1 MSKFNSFPTKVQMIY
16 GREERMNW
24 ISGWIQGIII
34 AVIIGTI
41 IEMLL
46 PDGNCKKYVK
56 VVIGVYILFSIVSP
70 VITKVTGNEFR
81 VSDIYDINT
90 YIEVSAKSS
99 QENIENSQQNQIK
112 QVYITNLKND
122 MKQKI
127 QEKGYSVKSLT
138 LEISNDE
145 QYTLKKIFAQ
155 VSKRK
160 NEENNEVKGVNEIN
174 ITVGN
179 TTESQEEDISIS
191 TKEQNDL
198 KAYLSG
204 IYNLEEKNININ

>member
-1 MSKFNSFPTKVQMIY
+1 
-16 GREERMNW
+16 MNW

-46 PDGNCKKYVK
+46 PDGNCKKYIK

-160 NEENNEVKGVNEIN
+160 NEENNEVKGANEIN
-174 ITVGN
+174 ITISN
-179 TTESQEEDISIS
+179 TTENIEEDISIS

>member
-1 MSKFNSFPTKVQMIY
+1 
-16 GREERMNW
+16 MNW

-70 VITKVTGNEFR
+70 VITKFTGNEFR

-160 NEENNEVKGVNEIN
+160 NEENNDVKGVNEIN
-174 ITVGN
+174 ITISN
-179 TTESQEEDISIS
+179 TTENIEEDISIS

>member
-1 MSKFNSFPTKVQMIY
+1 
-16 GREERMNW
+16 MNW

-70 VITKVTGNEFR
+70 VITKFTGNEFR

-90 YIEVSAKSS
+90 YIEVSTKSS

-155 VSKRK
+155 VTKRK

-174 ITVGN
+174 ITISN
-179 TTESQEEDISIS
+179 TTENIEEDISIS

>member
-1 MSKFNSFPTKVQMIY
+1 
-16 GREERMNW
+16 MNW

-90 YIEVSAKSS
+90 YIEVSTKSS
-99 QENIENSQQNQIK
+99 QENIENNQQNQIK

-160 NEENNEVKGVNEIN
+160 NEENNEVKGANEIN
-174 ITVGN
+174 ITISN
-179 TTESQEEDISIS
+179 TTENIEEDISIS

>member
-1 MSKFNSFPTKVQMIY
+1 
-16 GREERMNW
+16 MNW

-99 QENIENSQQNQIK
+99 QKNIENSQQNQIK

-174 ITVGN
+174 ITISN
-179 TTESQEEDISIS
+179 TTENIEEDISIS

>member
-1 MSKFNSFPTKVQMIY
+1 
-16 GREERMNW
+16 MNW

-70 VITKVTGNEFR
+70 VITKFTGNEFR

-160 NEENNEVKGVNEIN
+160 KEENNGVKGANEIN
-174 ITVGN
+174 ITISN
-179 TTESQEEDISIS
+179 TTENIEEDISIS

>member
-1 MSKFNSFPTKVQMIY
+1 
-16 GREERMNW
+16 MNW

-99 QENIENSQQNQIK
+99 QENIENNQQNQIK

-145 QYTLKKIFAQ
+145 QYTLKKISIQ
-155 VSKRK
+155 VIKKK
-160 NEENNEVKGVNEIN
+160 NEEKNDVKGVNEIN
-174 ITVGN
+174 ITISN
-179 TTESQEEDISIS
+179 TTENQKENVSIS

>member
-1 MSKFNSFPTKVQMIY
+1 
-16 GREERMNW
+16 MNW

-99 QENIENSQQNQIK
+99 QENIENSQPNQIK

-174 ITVGN
+174 ITISN
-179 TTESQEEDISIS
+179 TTENIEEDISIS

>member
-1 MSKFNSFPTKVQMIY
+1 
-16 GREERMNW
+16 MNW

-90 YIEVSAKSS
+90 YIEVSAKNS

-138 LEISNDE
+138 LEISNDG

-160 NEENNEVKGVNEIN
+160 NEENNEVNGVNEIN
-174 ITVGN
+174 ITISN
-179 TTESQEEDISIS
+179 TTENIEEDISIS

>member
-1 MSKFNSFPTKVQMIY
+1 
-16 GREERMNW
+16 MNW

-90 YIEVSAKSS
+90 YIEVSTKSS

-174 ITVGN
+174 ITISN
-179 TTESQEEDISIS
+179 TTENIEGDISIS

-198 KAYLSG
+198 KEYLSG
-204 IYNLEEKNININ
+204 IYNLEEKNINIY

>member
-1 MSKFNSFPTKVQMIY
+1 
-16 GREERMNW
+16 MNW

-155 VSKRK
+155 VTKRK

-174 ITVGN
+174 ITISN
-179 TTESQEEDISIS
+179 TTENQEENISIS
-191 TKEQNDL
+191 TKEQDDL

>member
-1 MSKFNSFPTKVQMIY
+1 
-16 GREERMNW
+16 MNW

>member
-1 MSKFNSFPTKVQMIY
+1 MIY
-16 GREERMNW
+16 RRKEKKKW

-70 VITKVTGNEFR
+70 VITKFTGNEFR

-174 ITVGN
+174 ITISN
-179 TTESQEEDISIS
+179 TTENIEGDISIS

-204 IYNLEEKNININ
+204 IYNLEEKNINIY

>member
-1 MSKFNSFPTKVQMIY
+1 
-16 GREERMNW
+16 MNW

-70 VITKVTGNEFR
+70 VITKFTGNEFR

-155 VSKRK
+155 VSNRK
-160 NEENNEVKGVNEIN
+160 NEENNEVKGANEIN
-174 ITVGN
+174 ITISN
-179 TTESQEEDISIS
+179 TTENIEEDISIS

>member
-1 MSKFNSFPTKVQMIY
+1 
-16 GREERMNW
+16 MNW

-46 PDGNCKKYVK
+46 PDGNCKKYIK

-174 ITVGN
+174 ITISN
-179 TTESQEEDISIS
+179 TTEKQEENISIS

>member
-1 MSKFNSFPTKVQMIY
+1 
-16 GREERMNW
+16 MNW

-34 AVIIGTI
+34 AVIISTI

-70 VITKVTGNEFR
+70 VITKITGNEFR

-155 VSKRK
+155 VSKKK

-174 ITVGN
+174 ITIRN
-179 TTESQEEDISIS
+179 TTENQEENISIS

>member
-1 MSKFNSFPTKVQMIY
+1 
-16 GREERMNW
+16 MNW

-155 VSKRK
+155 VTKRK

-174 ITVGN
+174 ITISN
-179 TTESQEEDISIS
+179 TTENIEEDISIS

-204 IYNLEEKNININ
+204 IYNLEKKNININ

>member
-1 MSKFNSFPTKVQMIY
+1 
-16 GREERMNW
+16 MNW
-24 ISGWIQGIII
+24 ISNWIQGIII

-46 PDGNCKKYVK
+46 PEGNCKKYVK

-70 VITKVTGNEFR
+70 VITKVTGSEFR

-90 YIEVSAKSS
+90 YIEVSTKSS

-174 ITVGN
+174 ITISN
-179 TTESQEEDISIS
+179 TTENIEEDISIS

-204 IYNLEEKNININ
+204 IYNLEEKNINIY

>member
-1 MSKFNSFPTKVQMIY
+1 
-16 GREERMNW
+16 MNW

-46 PDGNCKKYVK
+46 PNGNCKKYVK

>member
-1 MSKFNSFPTKVQMIY
+1 
-16 GREERMNW
+16 MNW

-90 YIEVSAKSS
+90 YIEASTKSS

-145 QYTLKKIFAQ
+145 QYTLKKIVAQ
-155 VSKRK
+155 VTKRK

-174 ITVGN
+174 ITISN
-179 TTESQEEDISIS
+179 TTENIEGDISIS

>member
-1 MSKFNSFPTKVQMIY
+1 
-16 GREERMNW
+16 MNW

-56 VVIGVYILFSIVSP
+56 VVIGVYNLFSIVSP

-174 ITVGN
+174 ITISN
-179 TTESQEEDISIS
+179 TTENIEEDISIS

-204 IYNLEEKNININ
+204 IYNLEKKNININ

>member
-1 MSKFNSFPTKVQMIY
+1 
-16 GREERMNW
+16 MNW

-56 VVIGVYILFSIVSP
+56 VVIGVYILFSIASP

-99 QENIENSQQNQIK
+99 QENIENNQQNQIK

-174 ITVGN
+174 ITISN
-179 TTESQEEDISIS
+179 TTENIEEDISIS

>member
-1 MSKFNSFPTKVQMIY
+1 
-16 GREERMNW
+16 MNW

-155 VSKRK
+155 VSKKK

-174 ITVGN
+174 ITISN
-179 TTESQEEDISIS
+179 TTENKEEDISIS

>member
-1 MSKFNSFPTKVQMIY
+1 
-16 GREERMNW
+16 MNW

-81 VSDIYDINT
+81 VSDIYDINS
-90 YIEVSAKSS
+90 YIEASTKST
-99 QENIENSQQNQIK
+99 QDYAEINKENQIK
-112 QVYITNLKND
+112 QIYETNLKKD

-127 QEKGYSVKSLT
+127 EEKGYKVKSIF
-138 LEISNDE
+138 LELANDE
-145 QYTLKKIFAQ
+145 QYTIKKINISLSLKEQ
-155 VSKRK
+155 
-160 NEENNEVKGVNEIN
+160 NTEENDVKIVNEI
-174 ITVGN
+174 
-179 TTESQEEDISIS
+179 QISVADNNENQTDDVKIS
-191 TKEQNDL
+191 YKEQENL
-198 KAYLSG
+198 KTYLSSV
-204 IYNLEEKNININ
+204 YNLDKKDININ

>member
-1 MSKFNSFPTKVQMIY
+1 
-16 GREERMNW
+16 MNW

-90 YIEVSAKSS
+90 YIEVSTKSS

-174 ITVGN
+174 ITISN
-179 TTESQEEDISIS
+179 TTENIEGDISIS

-204 IYNLEEKNININ
+204 IYNLEEKNINIY

>member
-1 MSKFNSFPTKVQMIY
+1 
-16 GREERMNW
+16 MNW
-24 ISGWIQGIII
+24 ISGWIQEIII

-155 VSKRK
+155 VNKK
-160 NEENNEVKGVNEIN
+160 KIEENNEVKGVNEIN
-174 ITVGN
+174 ITVSN
-179 TTESQEEDISIS
+179 TTEEKEEDISIS

>member
-1 MSKFNSFPTKVQMIY
+1 M
-16 GREERMNW
+16 
-24 ISGWIQGIII
+24 
-34 AVIIGTI
+34 
-41 IEMLL
+41 
-46 PDGNCKKYVK
+46 
-56 VVIGVYILFSIVSP
+56 FSIVSP

-174 ITVGN
+174 ITISN
-179 TTESQEEDISIS
+179 TTENIEGDISIS

-204 IYNLEEKNININ
+204 IYNLEKKNININ

>member
-1 MSKFNSFPTKVQMIY
+1 
-16 GREERMNW
+16 MNW

-99 QENIENSQQNQIK
+99 QENIENNQQNQIK

-174 ITVGN
+174 ITISN
-179 TTESQEEDISIS
+179 TTENIEEDISIS

-204 IYNLEEKNININ
+204 IYNLEEKNINIY

>member
-1 MSKFNSFPTKVQMIY
+1 
-16 GREERMNW
+16 MNW

-90 YIEVSAKSS
+90 YIEVSAKNS

-160 NEENNEVKGVNEIN
+160 NEENNEVKEINEIN
-174 ITVGN
+174 ITISN
-179 TTESQEEDISIS
+179 TTENIEEDISIS

>member
-1 MSKFNSFPTKVQMIY
+1 
-16 GREERMNW
+16 MNW

-99 QENIENSQQNQIK
+99 QENIENNQQNQIK

-174 ITVGN
+174 ITISN
-179 TTESQEEDISIS
+179 TTENIEENISIS

>member
-1 MSKFNSFPTKVQMIY
+1 
-16 GREERMNW
+16 MNW

-90 YIEVSAKSS
+90 YIEASAKNS
-99 QENIENSQQNQIK
+99 QENIESSQQNQIK

-160 NEENNEVKGVNEIN
+160 NEENNEVKEINEIN
-174 ITVGN
+174 ITISN
-179 TTESQEEDISIS
+179 TTENIEEDISIS

>member
-1 MSKFNSFPTKVQMIY
+1 
-16 GREERMNW
+16 MNW

-34 AVIIGTI
+34 AVVIGTI

-70 VITKVTGNEFR
+70 IITKVTGNEFR

-90 YIEVSAKSS
+90 YIEVNAKSS
-99 QENIENSQQNQIK
+99 QKNIENSQQDQIK
-112 QVYITNLKND
+112 QVYITNLKSD

-127 QEKGYSVKSLT
+127 QEKGYIVKSLT

-145 QYTLKKIFAQ
+145 QYTLKKIFVQ
-155 VSKRK
+155 VSKKK
-160 NEENNEVKGVNEIN
+160 NEDSNEVKNVNEIN
-174 ITVGN
+174 ITISNN
-179 TTESQEEDISIS
+179 TENKEENISVS
-191 TKEQNDL
+191 NKEQNEL
-198 KAYLSG
+198 KAYLSSV
-204 IYNLEEKNININ
+204 YNLEEKNININ

>member
-1 MSKFNSFPTKVQMIY
+1 
-16 GREERMNW
+16 MNW

-46 PDGNCKKYVK
+46 PDGNCKKYIK

-174 ITVGN
+174 ITISN
-179 TTESQEEDISIS
+179 TTENIEEDISIS

-204 IYNLEEKNININ
+204 IYNLEEKNINIY

>member
-1 MSKFNSFPTKVQMIY
+1 
-16 GREERMNW
+16 MNW
-24 ISGWIQGIII
+24 ISAWIQGIII

-90 YIEVSAKSS
+90 YIEVSAKNS

-112 QVYITNLKND
+112 KVYITNLKND

-155 VSKRK
+155 VSKK
-160 NEENNEVKGVNEIN
+160 KDEETNDVKGVNEIN
-174 ITVGN
+174 VIISN
-179 TTESQEEDISIS
+179 TTEEKEENISIS

>member
-1 MSKFNSFPTKVQMIY
+1 
-16 GREERMNW
+16 MNW

-70 VITKVTGNEFR
+70 IITKVTGNEFR

-90 YIEVSAKSS
+90 YIEVSTKSS

-155 VSKRK
+155 VTKRK

-174 ITVGN
+174 ITISN
-179 TTESQEEDISIS
+179 TTENIEEDISIS

>member
-1 MSKFNSFPTKVQMIY
+1 
-16 GREERMNW
+16 MNW

-46 PDGNCKKYVK
+46 PNGNCKKYVK
-56 VVIGVYILFSIVSP
+56 VVIGAYILFSIVSP
-70 VITKVTGNEFR
+70 VITKIIGNEFR

-90 YIEVSAKSS
+90 YIEVSTKSS
-99 QENIENSQQNQIK
+99 QQNIENSQQNQIK
-112 QVYITNLKND
+112 QIYITNLKND

-127 QEKGYSVKSLT
+127 QERGYSVKSLT

-155 VSKRK
+155 VSKK
-160 NEENNEVKGVNEIN
+160 ENEENNEVKGVNEIDIAISN
-174 ITVGN
+174 N
-179 TTESQEEDISIS
+179 TENKEENISIS
-191 TKEQNDL
+191 PKEQNEL